1 MNAEMTPDETAR
13 APENDKAHGAAATK
27 TIDQVNS
34 WLHLGGAPAVED
46 YERLRDAGITHVVD
60 VRVDKEL
67 NADVARLAQM
77 GIAYHRAPVP
87 NFGAPTADQL
97 DDVLNWFEASA
108 PDSKVYVHCVGGIG
122 RAATTAVGLLVLSGT
137 GLDEAVQLVS
147 QARPQIKIGP
157 DQMAFLHTLEERPAA
172 TRDD

>member
-1 MNAEMTPDETAR
+1 MSAEMTPDDTSR
-13 APENDKAHGAAATK
+13 VPENDETHRAAATK
-27 TIDQVNS
+27 KVDQVNE
-34 WLHLGGAPAVED
+34 WLHLGGAPAVDE
-46 YERLRDAGITHVVD
+46 YERLRDAGITHLVD

-67 NADVARLAQM
+67 IVDAVRLAQM
-77 GIAYHRAPVP
+77 GITYRRAPVP

-97 DDVLNWFEASA
+97 DDVLNWFQAAA

-122 RAATTAVGLLVLSGT
+122 RAATVAVGLLVLSGT

-157 DQMAFLHTLEERPAA
+157 DQMALLRTVEERRAA
-172 TRDD
+172 TRSD

>member
-1 MNAEMTPDETAR
+1 MTPDDTSREPETNEAQR
-13 APENDKAHGAAATK
+13 AAASK
-27 TIDQVNS
+27 KVDQVNG

-46 YERLRDAGITHVVD
+46 YEHLRDAGITHVVD

-67 NADVARLAQM
+67 NADPARLAQM
-77 GIAYHRAPVP
+77 GIAYRRAPVP

-97 DDVLNWFEASA
+97 DDVMKWFEASA

-122 RAATTAVGLLVLSGT
+122 RAATTAVGLLVLSGR

-157 DQMAFLHTLEERPAA
+157 DQMVFLRTLEERRAA
-172 TRDD
+172 TRSD